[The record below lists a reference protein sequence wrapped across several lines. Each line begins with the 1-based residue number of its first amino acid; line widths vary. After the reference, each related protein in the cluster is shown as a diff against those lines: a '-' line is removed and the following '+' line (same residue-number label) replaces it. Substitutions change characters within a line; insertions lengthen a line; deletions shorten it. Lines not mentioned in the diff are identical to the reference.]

1 MTVNINENHVHE
13 LRINKLWKRS
23 SQHWTLLLDG
33 FIWNQYN
40 YQPPVDLLVQL
51 VERYTGIAEV
61 MGSNPVQA
69 WIFLF
74 ITSIAW
80 SAGVLLVRAA
90 AKSSRSFVRPTI
102 FDLQLEWTVG
112 VGGGGGEKRRLPEE
126 AVKMPYAPWLVALH
140 CVSGSVVQLV
150 ERCTGFAEVMGSNP
164 VRPEFLCSLLRRS
177 LPYSIPYI
185 YRH

>member
-23 SQHWTLLLDG
+23 SQYWTLLIDG

-51 VERYTGIAEV
+51 VERCTGIAEV

-80 SAGVLLVRAA
+80 SAGVLLVRAD
-90 AKSSRSFVRPTI
+90 AKSSRSFVRPAI

-112 VGGGGGEKRRLPEE
+112 VGGGGGEKGRLLKCPTPPDYLRFI
-126 AVKMPYAPWLVALH
+126 AYP
-140 CVSGSVVQLV
+140 VQL
-150 ERCTGFAEVMGSNP
+150 FSW
-164 VRPEFLCSLLRRS
+164 
-177 LPYSIPYI
+177 
-185 YRH
+185 

>member
-23 SQHWTLLLDG
+23 SQHWTLLIDG

-80 SAGVLLVRAA
+80 SAGVLLVRAD
-90 AKSSRSFVRPTI
+90 AKSSRSFVRPAI

-140 CVSGSVVQLV
+140 CVSGSVGRALY
-150 ERCTGFAEVMGSNP
+150 RLCRGHGLNP

-177 LPYSIPYI
+177 LPYSFPYI